1 MGRTDMEDACQ
12 GFSLRETIT
21 WHRDGK
27 NVQYG
32 HCDAVM
38 QMEWWC
44 DGCESVEYKH
54 NILIR

>member
-1 MGRTDMEDACQ
+1 MEDACQ